1 MISNVQ
7 KVTRSFKYSGALR
20 ARCDLLIWDPVVECP
35 APGEGSL
42 VTSLACSTSAVE
54 GTRFCSAGMA
64 ESGRSPSSSSFPLPG
79 TSCRFERWSTY
90 LRFAPRPPPSL
101 FTLYESGPVLL
112 LMCAFFHLGPAVKF
126 LTRTC
131 PLCKLPLFPCVVMLH
146 LLWQL
151 LGFHALSDVRS
162 NEIQSRSQASVEQQ
176 LCWCNS
182 GCCLGC

>member
-1 MISNVQ
+1 M
-7 KVTRSFKYSGALR
+7 
-20 ARCDLLIWDPVVECP
+20 VECP

-131 PLCKLPLFPCVVMLH
+131 PLCNCLSFLVLSCCTFCDNCWVSTRCLTSGRMRSSRVRRLQLNSNSAGVTPVV
-146 LLWQL
+146 
-151 LGFHALSDVRS
+151 V
-162 NEIQSRSQASVEQQ
+162 
-176 LCWCNS
+176 
-182 GCCLGC
+182 